1 MSNDDKEKRDFP
13 IHWVFYNWLS
23 KFNFEIDYGNSIT
36 NFLQKARGTKDQMR
50 VEKLGKELREKVL
63 GLDAGERKIRD
74 IVLGMHVDMERAFD
88 RLLSMYFTLGG
99 GTRETRRDFEEIVL
113 PKVSFEEKLQ
123 ILKKLKLIT
132 SKLRNNAE
140 RINTIRNG
148 FAHGYRKDLPRFNY
162 KGKRIFEAKTIEVL
176 ENDYNDIREDLRKQ
190 VDKLLENYWKSIHP
204 VK

>member
-1 MSNDDKEKRDFP
+1 MSNDDKERRSFP
-13 IHWVFYNWLS
+13 IPWVFYNWHS
-23 KFNFEIDYGNSIT
+23 KFNFEIDYNNSIR
-36 NFLQKARGTKDQMR
+36 NFLQKARDTKDYRR

-63 GLDAGERKIRD
+63 GLDAHERKIRD
-74 IVLGMHVDMERAFD
+74 IVLGMHVDMDRAFD
-88 RLLSMYFTLGG
+88 RLLSMYFTLGR
-99 GTRETRRDFEEIVL
+99 GTRETRTDLGEIIL

-123 ILKKLKLIT
+123 ILKKLKLIM
-132 SKLRNNAE
+132 SKSKNDAE

-162 KGKRIFEAKTIEVL
+162 KGKRIFEVKTIEVL

-190 VDKLLENYWKSIHP
+190 ADKLLENYWESIHP